1 MGLQLKKFFH
11 LHQIYQE
18 NKENYIVLLPIKEIQ
33 IHDLPRTLLK
43 NSNAYVCTNTLCKSA
58 F

>member
-33 IHDLPRTLLK
+33 IPYCLKKFVVTLFFVL
-43 NSNAYVCTNTLCKSA
+43 T
-58 F
+58 